1 MICMNLRDKTVVKR
15 IIESYLITFAL
26 MNVCGKET
34 TDIFTILFFGLA
46 FWMLGKRAEA
56 ESKKDVV
63 LTTIVSALFTLLY
76 VMGTWQTL
84 TGGLANKLFLAFY
97 FGCTIGGLF
106 FLFYEVVLFILV
118 NSTKVVLFE
127 EKKSFPIKWFWI
139 TAGILFLCM
148 IPFLLINF
156 PAVMTPDSL
165 SQYRQII
172 GTQHYSDHHP
182 WAHTMV
188 FAFFYNI
195 GFWITG
201 DTYLAIAFY
210 TVAQMILVS
219 LSIAYV
225 WMTLYEM
232 GLKKG
237 CCVAGLLL
245 FVICPYNLV
254 YSVTIWKD
262 ILFSMSIL
270 VLTVTLFRL
279 YEQLKAGQKAGI
291 RDWILYGLSA
301 FAMCMLRHNGLYGFA
316 AAAVILFILF
326 GKRMWN
332 LLLITVGVLCACF
345 IIKGPV
351 MSAVDVTPGQFV
363 FKLCIPLQQVCRVV
377 AHELPLEEEEMA
389 LIEKIGDVSYVV
401 ENYEGG
407 CADYMTAWVEAGNQD
422 YLIAH
427 KGKYLKLWI
436 DLGLRY
442 PGEYI
447 QAFIDQT
454 KGYWYPMAP
463 QQTVFWGITQHETGL
478 VSQAVIEGPVVLKIC
493 EILTKLYT
501 IFPLYGILYSM
512 GAMFWILILCGA
524 VAIRNRLYSVV
535 GMCQPVFWVTVTLF
549 LATPLVA
556 DLRYNYPL
564 MLAMPC
570 ILAVTFCGKNETGY

>member
-1 MICMNLRDKTVVKR
+1 MSLKDKTVIKR
-15 IIESYLITFAL
+15 IIESYLIAFAL

-34 TDIFTILFFGLA
+34 TDIFTLLFFGVA
-46 FWMLGKRAEA
+46 FWMLGRRAKAEA
-56 ESKKDVV
+56 KKDVV
-63 LTTIVSALFTLLY
+63 LSVITSGLFTLFY

-84 TGGLANKLFLAFY
+84 TGGLTNKLFLVFY
-97 FGCTIGGLF
+97 FGCTIAGLF
-106 FLFYEVVLFILV
+106 SLFYEVVLFVLV
-118 NSTKVVLFE
+118 NSTKVILFE
-127 EKKSFPIKWFWI
+127 GKKVFPVKWFWV

-165 SQYRQII
+165 SQYRQTI

-188 FAFFYNI
+188 FAFFYHI
-195 GFWITG
+195 GFFITG
-201 DTYLAIAFY
+201 DTYSAIAFY

-219 LSIAYV
+219 LCIAYV
-225 WMTLYEM
+225 WATLYEM

-237 CCVAGLLL
+237 YCVAGILL

-279 YEQLKAGQKAGI
+279 YEQLKDGQKGSI
-291 RDWILYGLSA
+291 RDWGLYGLSA
-301 FAMCMLRHNGLYGFA
+301 FAMCLLRHNGLYGFV
-316 AAAVILFILF
+316 AAVVILLIMFRKNVRNILFIT
-326 GKRMWN
+326 
-332 LLLITVGVLCACF
+332 IGVLAVCM
-345 IIKGPV
+345 IIKRPV
-351 MSAVDVTPGQFV
+351 MSAMDVTPGQFV

-377 AHELPLEEEEMA
+377 AQELPLEEEEMA

-407 CADYMTAWVEAGNQD
+407 CADYMTGWVSAGNQD
-422 YLIAH
+422 YLIDH
-427 KGKYLKLWI
+427 KGEYLKLWI

-442 PGEYI
+442 PGEYV

-478 VSQAVIEGPVVLKIC
+478 VSQAVLEGPVVLKIC

-512 GAMFWILILCGA
+512 GAMFWLLILCGV
-524 VAIRNRLYSVV
+524 VAIRNRRYSVV

-564 MLAMPC
+564 MLTMPC
-570 ILAVTFCGKNETGY
+570 ILTVTFYGKNETEY

>member
-1 MICMNLRDKTVVKR
+1 MICMNLKDKTVIKN

-34 TDIFTILFFGLA
+34 TDIFTLLFFGLS
-46 FWMLGKRAEA
+46 FWMLGRRTKA

-63 LTTIVSALFTLLY
+63 ISAIVSGLFTLLY

-84 TGGLANKLFLAFY
+84 TGGLTNKLFLVFY
-97 FGCTIGGLF
+97 FGCTIAGLF
-106 FLFYEVVLFILV
+106 LLFYEVVLFVLV
-118 NSTKVVLFE
+118 NSKKVVLFE
-127 EKKSFPIKWFWI
+127 DKKTFPVKWFWI
-139 TAGILFLCM
+139 TAGLLVLCM

-156 PAVMTPDSL
+156 PGVMTPDSL
-165 SQYRQII
+165 SQYRQTI

-195 GFWITG
+195 GFFITG

-219 LSIAYV
+219 LCIAYV
-225 WMTLYEM
+225 WATLYEM

-237 CCVAGLLL
+237 YCVVGILL

-279 YEQLKAGQKAGI
+279 YEQLKDGQKGGI
-291 RDWILYGLSA
+291 RDWVLYGLSA
-301 FAMCMLRHNGLYGFA
+301 FAMCLLRHNGLYGFV
-316 AAAVILFILF
+316 AAVVILLIMFRKNVRNLLFIT
-326 GKRMWN
+326 
-332 LLLITVGVLCACF
+332 IGVLAVCM
-345 IIKGPV
+345 IIKRPV
-351 MSAVDVTPGQFV
+351 MSAMDVTPGQFV

-377 AHELPLEEEEMA
+377 AQELPVEEEEMA

-407 CADYMTAWVEAGNQD
+407 CADYMTGWVSAGNQD
-422 YLIAH
+422 YLIDH
-427 KGKYLKLWI
+427 KGEYLKLWI

-442 PGEYI
+442 PGEYV

-478 VSQAVIEGPVVLKIC
+478 VSQAVLEGPVVLKIC

-512 GAMFWILILCGA
+512 GAMFWLLILCGA
-524 VAIRNRLYSVV
+524 VAIRNSRYSVI

-564 MLAMPC
+564 MLTMPC
-570 ILAVTFCGKNETGY
+570 ILAVTFYGKNETGY

>member
-1 MICMNLRDKTVVKR
+1 MICMNLKDKTVIKK
-15 IIESYLITFAL
+15 IIESYLIAFAL

-34 TDIFTILFFGLA
+34 TDIFTLLFFGLA
-46 FWMLGKRAEA
+46 FWMLGRRAKA

-63 LTTIVSALFTLLY
+63 ISAIVSGLFTLLY

-84 TGGLANKLFLAFY
+84 TGGLTNKLFLVFY
-97 FGCTIGGLF
+97 FGCTIAGMF
-106 FLFYEVVLFILV
+106 SLFYEVVLFVLV
-118 NSTKVVLFE
+118 NSTKVTLFE
-127 EKKSFPIKWFWI
+127 EKRAFPVKGLWI
-139 TAGILFLCM
+139 TVGILFLCM

-188 FAFFYNI
+188 FGFFYNI
-195 GFWITG
+195 GFLITG

-225 WMTLYEM
+225 WAALYEM

-237 CCVAGLLL
+237 YCAAGLIL

-262 ILFSMSIL
+262 ILFSVSIL

-279 YEQLKAGQKAGI
+279 YEQLKEGQKGSI
-291 RDWILYGLSA
+291 RDWILYGISA
-301 FAMCMLRHNGLYGFA
+301 LAMCMLRHNGLYGFA
-316 AAAVILFILF
+316 VAVVILFIMFRKKILI
-326 GKRMWN
+326 
-332 LLLITVGVLCACF
+332 LLWITIGVFCACF

-351 MSAVDVTPGQFV
+351 MDMAEVTPGQFV
-363 FKLCIPLQQVCRVV
+363 YKLCIPLQQVCRVV
-377 AHELPLEEEEMA
+377 AQELPMAEEEIA
-389 LIEKIGDVSYVV
+389 LIEKINDISYVV

-407 CADYMTAWVEAGNQD
+407 CADYMTSWVEAGDQD

-427 KGKYLKLWI
+427 KGEYLKLWI

-442 PGEYI
+442 PGEYV

-478 VSQAVIEGPVVLKIC
+478 VSQAVLEGPVIVKIC

-512 GAMFWILILCGA
+512 GAMFWLLILCGA
-524 VAIRNRLYSVV
+524 VAIRNKRYSVV
-535 GMCQPVFWVTVTLF
+535 SMCQPVFWVTVTLF

-564 MLAMPC
+564 MIAIPC
-570 ILAVTFCGKNETGY
+570 ILVAVFYGRNKV

>member
-1 MICMNLRDKTVVKR
+1 MICMSLKDKTIIKR
-15 IIESYLITFAL
+15 IVESYLIAFAL

-34 TDIFTILFFGLA
+34 TDIFTLLFFGLA
-46 FWMLGKRAEA
+46 FLMLGKRAKA
-56 ESKKDVV
+56 EFKRDTWLSV
-63 LTTIVSALFTLLY
+63 LVSCLFTLFY

-84 TGGLANKLFLAFY
+84 TGGLTNKLFLVFY
-97 FGCTIGGLF
+97 FGCTIAGLF
-106 FLFYEVVLFILV
+106 CLFYEVVLFILV

-127 EKKSFPIKWFWI
+127 EKKAFPVKGFFI
-139 TAGILFLCM
+139 ASGILFLCM
-148 IPFLLINF
+148 LPFLLINF

-165 SQYRQII
+165 SQYRQTI

-188 FAFFYNI
+188 FALFYKI
-195 GFWITG
+195 GFAITG

-210 TVAQMILVS
+210 TVVQMVLVA
-219 LSIAYV
+219 LCIAYV
-225 WMTLYEM
+225 WAALYEM

-237 CCVAGLLL
+237 YCMAGILL

-262 ILFSMSIL
+262 ILFSMAIL
-270 VLTVTLFRL
+270 LLCVTLFRL
-279 YEQLKAGQKAGI
+279 YEQVKDGQKGSV
-291 RDWILYGLSA
+291 RDWILYGISA
-301 FAMCMLRHNGLYGFA
+301 LAMCMLRHNGLYGFLA
-316 AAAVILFILF
+316 AVVILFILF
-326 GKRMWN
+326 WNKIRN
-332 LLLITVGVLCACF
+332 LLWITIGILCVCF
-345 IIKGPV
+345 LIKGPV
-351 MSAVDVTPGQFV
+351 MSAMDVTPGQFV

-377 AHELPLEEEEMA
+377 ALELPMEEEEIA
-389 LIEKIGDVSYVV
+389 LVSQIGDISYVM

-427 KGKYLKLWI
+427 KGEYLKLWI
-436 DLGLRY
+436 ALGLRY
-442 PGEYI
+442 PGEYV

-478 VSQAVIEGPVVLKIC
+478 VSQAVLEGPVILKIC

-512 GAMFWILILCGA
+512 GAMFWILVLCGT
-524 VAIRNRLYSVV
+524 VAIRNKRYSVV

-564 MLAMPC
+564 MVTIPC
-570 ILAVTFCGKNETGY
+570 ILAAVFYGRNKA